1 MAILQVKRGNVNYK
15 LIYAHHPQLT
25 FPCRSICLFQEISH
39 LFLLILVAILLQ
51 DAEAQQTH
59 WRYRR
64 GILGKWFGTESNAVV
79 QPQRRYVNQQVP
91 HYPIWKVHKYN
102 GINLKPLP
110 VSMVPNYHHPAQITE
125 TVRQVPIAG
134 PKYFQEKPTNPLEP
148 IVVVAPTITATSK
161 TQEDIQGIMKLLG
174 ISDPSQV
181 PSIQEVMDMLG
192 ATTQEEAIETV
203 KEIAA
208 TEEGIDLIKSFIE
221 SRQSP
226 EGDEIVE
233 VAPTS
238 TTTTTTTTTPAPVV
252 IVREE
257 KKLPGFHHF
266 WSPKNAISTATARVA
281 SSLDQ
286 AHTNA
291 HLLGNILPR
300 TEAESTHS
308 TFRNTLRNL
317 KNFFTFQDN
326 TAIPLDTF
334 KERPLVPLKPRST
347 VVYVNEPIPAS
358 PINLPALPKLSP
370 LPEFPP
376 GIVGSV
382 PSVPSMPHIQMP
394 SHFSIPK
401 SVVQGPY
408 MKVNYPVSSLAPLP
422 VFRQRPLYTY
432 RGEQIGNAPAKTSYE
447 VPLYGPPPALTT
459 TTIHKS
465 QIPISQSTKDAF
477 KGAPKIISS
486 FPVPSLPFEDDGEDD
501 QFSAAANT
509 PIEAVALPEAD
520 IAKADDEVSSAT
532 GAGPQRLS
540 GYEAYATG
548 KVHRATNVEIVQSRL
563 TNSSAENLAND
574 DDGER

>member
-1 MAILQVKRGNVNYK
+1 MQDVH
-15 LIYAHHPQLT
+15 AHT
-25 FPCRSICLFQEISH
+25 
-39 LFLLILVAILLQ
+39 
-51 DAEAQQTH
+51 QQTH
-59 WRYRR
+59 WRHRR

-79 QPQRRYVNQQVP
+79 QRQSRPYVDQQVRVHTVNQQVP

-110 VSMVPNYHHPAQITE
+110 VSMVPKYHQPVQITD
-125 TVRQVPIAG
+125 TVRQVPVAAPEIFA
-134 PKYFQEKPTNPLEP
+134 EKPTNPFEP
-148 IVVVAPTITATSK
+148 IVVVAPSTPITTSSK
-161 TQEDIQGIMKLLG
+161 TQEDIQGIMKLLS

-192 ATTQEEAIETV
+192 ATTQEEAIDTV

-226 EGDEIVE
+226 ESDEIVE
-233 VAPTS
+233 VFPTS
-238 TTTTTTTTTPAPVV
+238 SAPTTTTTPAPIV

-266 WSPKNAISTATARVA
+266 WSPKNAISTATSRVA
-281 SSLDQ
+281 STLDR

-317 KNFFTFQDN
+317 RNFFTFQDN
-326 TAIPLDTF
+326 TAIPLDTY
-334 KERPLVPLKPRST
+334 KEKPRPTLKPTST

-382 PSVPSMPHIQMP
+382 PSVPSMPRIQLP

-447 VPLYGPPPALTT
+447 VPLYGPPPTPT
-459 TTIHKS
+459 FHKS

-486 FPVPSLPFEDDGEDD
+486 FPVPSLPYEEEEEEEDP
-501 QFSAAANT
+501 FSVAANT
-509 PIEAVALPEAD
+509 PIETVALPEVNNEGAE
-520 IAKADDEVSSAT
+520 IAKADDEVSS
-532 GAGPQRLS
+532 AGPQRLS

-548 KVHRATNVEIVQSRL
+548 KVHRATNVDIVQSQL
-563 TNSSAENLAND
+563 TTNGNAGNYAND
-574 DDGER
+574 EVGEDVEGER